1 MSFQPP
7 NSLAGSSHPSQSLS
21 EGAEYSADERR
32 LLLLVAHDAVDSLV
46 LKHAPG
52 QESPGSHLEEPRGVF
67 TTLYLHGKL
76 RGCVGYVVPVLPL
89 HRAVFETA
97 RAAASQDSRFTPV
110 TPDEVG
116 DLQVSLSILS
126 PLFPIEAAQVEIGRH
141 GLVLTSG
148 PRRGLLLPQVPVE
161 HGWSREEFLE
171 QTCRKAGLYPDA
183 WKSGA
188 TLEAFTA
195 EVFGDPG
202 APD

>member
-7 NSLAGSSHPSQSLS
+7 NPLAGSSHPTQSLS

-32 LLLLVAHDAVDSLV
+32 LLLLVAHDAVESLV
-46 LKHAPG
+46 LGHAHR

-110 TPDEVG
+110 T
-116 DLQVSLSILS
+116 
-126 PLFPIEAAQVEIGRH
+126 
-141 GLVLTSG
+141 
-148 PRRGLLLPQVPVE
+148 
-161 HGWSREEFLE
+161 
-171 QTCRKAGLYPDA
+171 
-183 WKSGA
+183 
-188 TLEAFTA
+188 
-195 EVFGDPG
+195 
-202 APD
+202 

>member
-1 MSFQPP
+1 
-7 NSLAGSSHPSQSLS
+7 
-21 EGAEYSADERR
+21 
-32 LLLLVAHDAVDSLV
+32 
-46 LKHAPG
+46 
-52 QESPGSHLEEPRGVF
+52 
-67 TTLYLHGKL
+67 
-76 RGCVGYVVPVLPL
+76 VLPL

-110 TPDEVG
+110 TRDEVR

-126 PLFPIEAAQVEIGRH
+126 PLFPIEAVQVEIGRH
-141 GLVLTSG
+141 GLVVTSG
-148 PRRGLLLPQVPVE
+148 ANRGLLLPQVPVE

-171 QTCRKAGLYPDA
+171 QTCRKAGLYRDA

-195 EVFGDPG
+195 EVFGDRG